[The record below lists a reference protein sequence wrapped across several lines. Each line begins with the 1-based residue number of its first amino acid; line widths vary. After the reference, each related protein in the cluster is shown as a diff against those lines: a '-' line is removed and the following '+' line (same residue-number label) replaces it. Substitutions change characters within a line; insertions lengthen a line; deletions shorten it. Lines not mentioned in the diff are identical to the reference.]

1 MSGFLKV
8 TADQGLGAV
17 AWLTH
22 FVRAAP
28 VDFKIGTMG
37 GFRSPYIIVAIQDPM
52 SDRSSTKTTD
62 SQDDSTYTVVA
73 RRYRPKS
80 FQELVGQ
87 EHISQA
93 LGKAIATG
101 RVGHAYLFTGA
112 RGVGK
117 TSSARIFA
125 KALNAPGGPSTEP
138 LNNDVSQAID
148 TGEDVDVIE
157 IDAASNRGIDEI
169 RQLRANVSV
178 RPSRSRYKIYI
189 IDEVH
194 MLTNQAFNALLKT
207 LEEPPEHVKFI
218 FCTTD
223 PEKVPITVLSRC
235 QRFDFAPVRP
245 DAIKQRLREICAS
258 EGFEAEDDALALLA
272 RRAAGSMR
280 DSQSLL
286 EQVMSFSSGKITTE
300 QVHAL
305 LGTADETRLRELAE
319 ALVDRDGVAALKLVD
334 KAINDGTDAGQFA
347 EQTLGYLRDLMAT
360 AVGGGPDLLKVCN
373 PTGYD
378 ALKQL
383 ADRWGLQTILAA
395 VQLLDES
402 LVRMRFSVQSQALFE
417 VALIQISQLQ
427 DLATIAKVIEAVQ
440 HGGPVPAM
448 ASKPAARPAP
458 AGAPPASAPPAPEKK
473 NDEGLDLT
481 ALRSNSPSRSE
492 PRAAPIAE
500 SSTASAGISTGNV
513 PPGRSGANA
522 GSSTVSTNQAPTI
535 QIRSAPLV
543 SDIMGGTGG
552 ASVSSAE
559 SVAQGRS
566 SGSMVTSSAPS
577 AESVAA
583 IEQWKQATSSIDGML
598 GDFAGQAIA
607 VEVRSPDQWIIVL
620 PAGGNKTQDYC
631 EAPARKEELQAAL
644 ARVVGRTIQFS
655 YRVQPGPAIRSNA
668 EVPLSPTVAR
678 SQRLRQLT
686 EHPLVSKLCELLQG
700 EVVRVDPPAAGPA
713 SGPHTTLSNN
723 SDAAA
728 ARPEM
733 VDAS

>member
-1 MSGFLKV
+1 
-8 TADQGLGAV
+8 
-17 AWLTH
+17 
-22 FVRAAP
+22 
-28 VDFKIGTMG
+28 
-37 GFRSPYIIVAIQDPM
+37 M
-52 SDRSSTKTTD
+52 SDRSSTKPTGKPAE
-62 SQDDSTYTVVA
+62 QADDATYTVVA

-80 FQELVGQ
+80 FEELVGQ

-125 KALNAPGGPSTEP
+125 KALNAPSGTSTET
-138 LNNDVSQAID
+138 LNSDVSQAID
-148 TGEDVDVIE
+148 SGDDVDVIE

-245 DAIKQRLREICAS
+245 DAIKKRLSEICEA
-258 EGFEAEDDALALLA
+258 EGFEAEDDALALIA

-319 ALVDRDGVAALKLVD
+319 ALVNRDGVAALKLVE
-334 KAINDGTDAGQFA
+334 KAINEGTDSGQFA
-347 EQTLGYLRDLMAT
+347 EQMLGYLRDLMAT
-360 AVGGGPDLLKVCN
+360 AVGGGPELLKVCN

-427 DLATIAKVIEAVQ
+427 DLATIAKIIEAIQ
-440 HGGPVPAM
+440 QGGPMPTAP
-448 ASKPAARPAP
+448 KPPARPAAVSP
-458 AGAPPASAPPAPEKK
+458 PPAPEKK
-473 NDEGLDLT
+473 NVEGLDLNAHQT
-481 ALRSNSPSRSE
+481 NRPVTTPTPS
-492 PRAAPIAE
+492 
-500 SSTASAGISTGNV
+500 TGMASHGISTPSKPTPV
-513 PPGRSGANA
+513 SVTPMAAPAA
-522 GSSTVSTNQAPTI
+522 PSSAHAMNSAAVSTQPQTI
-535 QIRSAPLV
+535 QIRSAQLV
-543 SDIMGGTGG
+543 TDIVGSPTGAAATRG
-552 ASVSSAE
+552 EDSAAAKSPAGLSST
-559 SVAQGRS
+559 
-566 SGSMVTSSAPS
+566 SGSHSPEAT
-577 AESVAA
+577 AA
-583 IEQWKQATSSIDGML
+583 LQAWKQTTGSIDGML
-598 GDFAGQAIA
+598 GDFASQAIA
-607 VEVRSPDQWIIVL
+607 VEVRGPDQWIIVL
-620 PAGGNKTQDYC
+620 PAGGAKTQDYC

-644 ARVVGRTIQFS
+644 TRVVGRAIQFN
-655 YRVQPGPAIRSNA
+655 YRVQPGPAVRVTSD
-668 EVPLSPTVAR
+668 VPISPTVAR
-678 SQRLRQLT
+678 SQRLRQLA

-700 EVVRVDPPAAGPA
+700 EVVRVDPPTTGQI
-713 SGPHTTLSNN
+713 SGPHSNSN
-723 SDAAA
+723 ATADVTAS
-728 ARPEM
+728 PEM
-733 VDAS
+733 VDAL

>member
-1 MSGFLKV
+1 
-8 TADQGLGAV
+8 
-17 AWLTH
+17 
-22 FVRAAP
+22 
-28 VDFKIGTMG
+28 
-37 GFRSPYIIVAIQDPM
+37 M
-52 SDRSSTKTTD
+52 SDRTTAKTANL
-62 SQDDSTYTVVA
+62 QDDATYTVVA

-125 KALNAPGGPSTEP
+125 KALNAPGGPSTDP
-138 LNNDVSQAID
+138 LDSDVSQAID
-148 TGEDVDVIE
+148 SGEDVDVIE

-235 QRFDFAPVRP
+235 QRFDFAPVRS
-245 DAIKQRLREICAS
+245 DAIKQRLSEICTA
-258 EGFEAEDDALALLA
+258 EGFEAEDDALALIA

-319 ALVDRDGVAALKLVD
+319 ALVDRDGVRALQLVD
-334 KAINDGTDAGQFA
+334 KAVNEGTDAGQFA
-347 EQTLGYLRDLMAT
+347 EQMLGYLRDLMAT

-373 PTGYD
+373 PTGYT

-383 ADRWGLQTILAA
+383 ADRWGLQSILAA

-427 DLATIAKVIEAVQ
+427 DLATIAKILEAVQ
-440 HGGPVPAM
+440 QGGPMPA
-448 ASKPAARPAP
+448 APKAVARPAATSP
-458 AGAPPASAPPAPEKK
+458 AAAPEKK
-473 NDEGLDLT
+473 KDDEGLDLSP
-481 ALRSNSPSRSE
+481 LRAQRTLPPATSTPQPPSRQS
-492 PRAAPIAE
+492 PP
-500 SSTASAGISTGNV
+500 STSPPSTQV
-513 PPGRSGANA
+513 
-522 GSSTVSTNQAPTI
+522 NQPAPTI
-535 QIRSAPLV
+535 QIRSAQLV
-543 SDIMGGTGG
+543 ADIVGT
-552 ASVSSAE
+552 
-559 SVAQGRS
+559 RS
-566 SGSMVTSSAPS
+566 SDMAAEADRQLSAAAAAS
-577 AESVAA
+577 ATNKAQSADARAA
-583 IEQWKQATSSIDGML
+583 LEAWRTAASATEGML
-598 GDFAGQAIA
+598 ADFAGQAVA
-607 VEVRSPDQWIIVL
+607 VELRSEDQWIIVF
-620 PAGGNKTQDYC
+620 PAGGTKTQEYC
-631 EAPARKEELQAAL
+631 EVPARKAELQQAL
-644 ARVVGRTIQFS
+644 ARVAGRAIQFT
-655 YRVQPGPAIRSNA
+655 YRVQPGPAVRVTSD
-668 EVPLSPTVAR
+668 VPVSPTVAR
-678 SQRLRQLT
+678 SQRLRQLA

-700 EVVRVDPPAAGPA
+700 EVVRVDPPAVGQVNT
-713 SGPHTTLSNN
+713 PHSN
-723 SDAAA
+723 AAA
-728 ARPEM
+728 SAEASARPEM
-733 VDAS
+733 VDAT

>member
-1 MSGFLKV
+1 MS
-8 TADQGLGAV
+8 A
-17 AWLTH
+17 
-22 FVRAAP
+22 
-28 VDFKIGTMG
+28 
-37 GFRSPYIIVAIQDPM
+37 
-52 SDRSSTKTTD
+52 RSSAKPTD
-62 SQDDSTYTVVA
+62 QPDDATYTVVA

-125 KALNAPGGPSTEP
+125 KALNAPGGPSTAP
-138 LNNDVSQAID
+138 LDNDVSQAID

-245 DAIKQRLREICAS
+245 DAIKQRLSEICEA
-258 EGFEAEDDALALLA
+258 EGFKADDDALALIA

-286 EQVMSFSSGKITTE
+286 EQVMSFSSGTINTE

-319 ALVDRDGVAALKLVD
+319 ALVNRDGVTALKLVD
-334 KAINDGTDAGQFA
+334 KAINEGTDAGQFA
-347 EQTLGYLRDLMAT
+347 EQMLGYLRDLMAT

-383 ADRWGLQTILAA
+383 ADTWGLQTILAA

-427 DLATIAKVIEAVQ
+427 DLATIAKIIEAVQ
-440 HGGPVPAM
+440 HGGPMPA
-448 ASKPAARPAP
+448 APKPTARPAVAQGTPPTPPTASVP
-458 AGAPPASAPPAPEKK
+458 APPEKK
-473 NDEGLDLT
+473 NVEGLDLSGLQATRPATHVAPTSSPT
-481 ALRSNSPSRSE
+481 AATAVVPARVATQEAADSSSARASSPPPSRPAMNSLQS
-492 PRAAPIAE
+492 P
-500 SSTASAGISTGNV
+500 
-513 PPGRSGANA
+513 
-522 GSSTVSTNQAPTI
+522 QTI
-535 QIRSAPLV
+535 QIRSAQLV
-543 SDIMGGTGG
+543 TDIVGG
-552 ASVSSAE
+552 AESARSARTE
-559 SVAQGRS
+559 NSAVVPTFTGAAQ
-566 SGSMVTSSAPS
+566 TP
-577 AESVAA
+577 ETKAA
-583 IEQWKQATSSIDGML
+583 LAQWKQAAASIDGML
-598 GDFAGQAIA
+598 GDFAGQAVAI
-607 VEVRSPDQWIIVL
+607 EMRHPDQWTIVL
-620 PAGGNKTQDYC
+620 PAGGAKTQEYC
-631 EAPARKEELQAAL
+631 DAPARKEELQGVL
-644 ARVVGRTIQFS
+644 TRVVGRAIQFS
-655 YRVQPGPAIRSNA
+655 YRVQPGPAVRVTS
-668 EVPLSPTVAR
+668 EVPVSPTVAR
-678 SQRLRQLT
+678 SQRLRQLA

-700 EVVRVDPPAAGPA
+700 EVVRVDPPAVGQV
-713 SGPHTTLSNN
+713 SSPHTSAQPTA
-723 SDAAA
+723 DAAA
-728 ARPEM
+728 PAEM
-733 VDAS
+733 VDAV

>member
-1 MSGFLKV
+1 
-8 TADQGLGAV
+8 
-17 AWLTH
+17 
-22 FVRAAP
+22 
-28 VDFKIGTMG
+28 
-37 GFRSPYIIVAIQDPM
+37 M
-52 SDRSSTKTTD
+52 SDRSNANPK
-62 SQDDSTYTVVA
+62 QRDDATYTVVA

-80 FQELVGQ
+80 FSELVGQ

-125 KALNAPGGPSTEP
+125 KALNAPDGPTTEP

-245 DAIKQRLREICAS
+245 DAIKQRLSEICAA
-258 EGFEAEDDALALLA
+258 EGFEAEDDALALIA

-305 LGTADETRLRELAE
+305 LGTADETRLREMAE
-319 ALVDRDGVAALKLVD
+319 ALVNRDGVTALKLVE
-334 KAINDGTDAGQFA
+334 KAISEGTDAGQFA
-347 EQTLGYLRDLMAT
+347 EQMLGYLRDLMAT
-360 AVGGGPDLLKVCN
+360 AVGGGPELLKVCN
-373 PTGYD
+373 PSGYESV
-378 ALKQL
+378 KQL

-427 DLATIAKVIEAVQ
+427 DLATIAKIIEAVQ
-440 HGGPVPAM
+440 QGGPM
-448 ASKPAARPAP
+448 PAATRPAP
-458 AGAPPASAPPAPEKK
+458 RPAAPGAVPLPSQPAPSAIAAPEKK
-473 NDEGLDLT
+473 K
-481 ALRSNSPSRSE
+481 R
-492 PRAAPIAE
+492 
-500 SSTASAGISTGNV
+500 
-513 PPGRSGANA
+513 
-522 GSSTVSTNQAPTI
+522 
-535 QIRSAPLV
+535 
-543 SDIMGGTGG
+543 
-552 ASVSSAE
+552 
-559 SVAQGRS
+559 
-566 SGSMVTSSAPS
+566 
-577 AESVAA
+577 
-583 IEQWKQATSSIDGML
+583 
-598 GDFAGQAIA
+598 
-607 VEVRSPDQWIIVL
+607 
-620 PAGGNKTQDYC
+620 
-631 EAPARKEELQAAL
+631 
-644 ARVVGRTIQFS
+644 
-655 YRVQPGPAIRSNA
+655 
-668 EVPLSPTVAR
+668 
-678 SQRLRQLT
+678 
-686 EHPLVSKLCELLQG
+686 
-700 EVVRVDPPAAGPA
+700 
-713 SGPHTTLSNN
+713 
-723 SDAAA
+723 
-728 ARPEM
+728 
-733 VDAS
+733 

>member
-1 MSGFLKV
+1 
-8 TADQGLGAV
+8 
-17 AWLTH
+17 
-22 FVRAAP
+22 
-28 VDFKIGTMG
+28 
-37 GFRSPYIIVAIQDPM
+37 M
-52 SDRSSTKTTD
+52 SDRTKAKPTEQ
-62 SQDDSTYTVVA
+62 QDDATYTVVA

-125 KALNAPGGPSTEP
+125 KALNAPGGPSSAP
-138 LNNDVSQAID
+138 MDNDVSQAID

-245 DAIKQRLREICAS
+245 DAIKQRLVEICEA
-258 EGFEAEDDALALLA
+258 EGFAAEDDALALIA

-319 ALVDRDGVAALKLVD
+319 ALVNRDGVAALKLVD

-347 EQTLGYLRDLMAT
+347 EQLLGYLRDLMAT

-378 ALKQL
+378 SLKLL
-383 ADRWGLQTILAA
+383 ADSWGLQSILAA

-427 DLATIAKVIEAVQ
+427 DLATIAKIIEAVGQ
-440 HGGPVPAM
+440 GGPLPNAPRPATRV
-448 ASKPAARPAP
+448 APAATTAATAASSAAP
-458 AGAPPASAPPAPEKK
+458 AKPVSPSTSTAAPASPEKK
-473 NDEGLDLT
+473 NDEGLDL
-481 ALRSNSPSRSE
+481 SE
-492 PRAAPIAE
+492 MRAAHSGRPAASMPSSASQTSIGSTARIEE
-500 SSTASAGISTGNV
+500 SSSQTSASA
-513 PPGRSGANA
+513 NA
-522 GSSTVSTNQAPTI
+522 SSTISQSQPTTTARPVAPGQAPTI
-535 QIRSAPLV
+535 QIRSAKLV
-543 SDIMGGTGG
+543 AGIVGGQGG
-552 ASVSSAE
+552 SPEQNDTAVSTVAESRGPQSGETKAALEAWRQAAASAE
-559 SVAQGRS
+559 
-566 SGSMVTSSAPS
+566 
-577 AESVAA
+577 
-583 IEQWKQATSSIDGML
+583 GML
-598 GDFAGQAIA
+598 GDFAAQAVA
-607 VEVRSPDQWIIVL
+607 VELRTADQWTIVL
-620 PAGGNKTQDYC
+620 PAGSTKTQEYC
-631 EAPARKEELQAAL
+631 EAPARRDELQAAL
-644 ARVVGRTIQFS
+644 TRVVGRAVQFGF
-655 YRVQPGPAIRSNA
+655 RVLPGPAIRVTSEA
-668 EVPLSPTVAR
+668 PVSATVAR
-678 SQRLRQLT
+678 SQRMRQLA

-700 EVVRVDPPAAGPA
+700 EVVRVDPPAVGQGSSPHINSNSSAGDVAMAQAAPA
-713 SGPHTTLSNN
+713 
-723 SDAAA
+723 
-728 ARPEM
+728 EM
-733 VDAS
+733 VDAT

>member
-1 MSGFLKV
+1 
-8 TADQGLGAV
+8 
-17 AWLTH
+17 
-22 FVRAAP
+22 
-28 VDFKIGTMG
+28 
-37 GFRSPYIIVAIQDPM
+37 M
-52 SDRSSTKTTD
+52 SDRPSAKPAD
-62 SQDDSTYTVVA
+62 HQDDATYTVVA

-125 KALNAPGGPSTEP
+125 KALNAPGGPSTAP
-138 LNNDVSQAID
+138 LDNDVSQAID
-148 TGEDVDVIE
+148 SGEDVDVIE

-245 DAIKQRLREICAS
+245 DAIKQRLSEICAA
-258 EGFEAEDDALALLA
+258 EGFAAEDDALALIA

-319 ALVDRDGVAALKLVD
+319 ALVNRDGVTALKLVD
-334 KAINDGTDAGQFA
+334 KALNEGTDAGQFA
-347 EQTLGYLRDLMAT
+347 EQMLGYLRDLMAA
-360 AVGGGPDLLKVCN
+360 AVGGGPELLKVCN

-427 DLATIAKVIEAVQ
+427 DLATIAKIIEAVQ
-440 HGGPVPAM
+440 SGGPCPRLRNQPHGLRHRTMLMQVRRRLHLQPA
-448 ASKPAARPAP
+448 K
-458 AGAPPASAPPAPEKK
+458 KK
-473 NDEGLDLT
+473 NVEGLDLT
-481 ALRSNSPSRSE
+481 AM
-492 PRAAPIAE
+492 RAAKQA
-500 SSTASAGISTGNV
+500 ASTGNTSDTSNQATSNQVTV
-513 PPGRSGANA
+513 PSNA
-522 GSSTVSTNQAPTI
+522 ARDEVDRVSSSSVSTAVTQMPTRPSNSGPAIKPATTI
-535 QIRSAPLV
+535 QIHSAPLV
-543 SDIMGGTGG
+543 TDIVGNPQGSTTASGSDQSTSNAALGQTVHGT
-552 ASVSSAE
+552 VSSPE
-559 SVAQGRS
+559 
-566 SGSMVTSSAPS
+566 
-577 AESVAA
+577 AA
-583 IEQWKQATSSIDGML
+583 AALNSWKQAALATEGML
-598 GDFAGQAIA
+598 ADFAGQAVA
-607 VEVRSPDQWIIVL
+607 VELRSADQWIIVF
-620 PAGGNKTQDYC
+620 PAGGNKTQEYC
-631 EAPARKEELQAAL
+631 EVPARKEELQTAL
-644 ARVVGRTIQFS
+644 TKVVGRAIQFT
-655 YRVQPGPAIRSNA
+655 YRVQPGPAVRVAS
-668 EVPLSPTVAR
+668 EVPVSPTVAR
-678 SQRLRQLT
+678 SQRMRQLA
-686 EHPLVSKLCELLQG
+686 EHPLVSKLCQLLQG
-700 EVVRVDPPAAGPA
+700 EVVRVDPPA
-713 SGPHTTLSNN
+713 SGPISSPHGSGSPNAETR
-723 SDAAA
+723 A
-728 ARPEM
+728 PVEM
-733 VDAS
+733 AEAN